1 MKLNGARMVV
11 EAIKAEGIKT
21 IFGYPG
27 GQALPLYDAI
37 YDSGL
42 RHVLTRHEQGAVHAA
57 DGFARRSGQVG
68 VCVST
73 SGPGATNLVTG
84 IATANMDSIPLV
96 CITCQVTRPAIGK
109 DSFQEADMIG
119 ITTPITKHNFL
130 VQDVQDLPLILKKAF
145 YIARTGRPGPVVVD
159 IPKDVLTDEGEW
171 AYPENLD
178 NLKWSYRPKSAGE
191 TDDLQ
196 AICDALG
203 RSHSPVLFVGGG
215 LVSSNAAPELA
226 RFVELTGI
234 PLCTSLMGLSAYPT
248 DAPLHLGMPGMH
260 GTYAANM
267 AIQHA
272 DLLLGLGVRFDDRV
286 TGSLQTFAPGAR
298 IVHLDIDP
306 AEFNKNVR
314 VDWRLQ
320 GDLKWSLGL
329 LIERAEAGAFSPNI
343 ADWQE
348 SCRRW
353 KAERPLSYQNSTEVI
368 KPEAAIE
375 ALYQLTKGEA
385 VICTDVGQHQM
396 WTAQYMGFKHPRTFL
411 TSGGL
416 GTMGYGL
423 PAALGAAIVEEAA
436 ENPRAVWLVTSDG
449 SIMMNCQELATLAE
463 EGLPVKVLVL
473 NNRGLGMVRQWQRM
487 FYARRMSASKHE
499 FKLSFARLGE
509 AMGCLGLTAEAPDQL
524 EAVLQQARDYA
535 GPVVL
540 EVMVDEAENVMP
552 MVAPGK
558 SLSDMVFEGGDC

>member
-1 MKLNGARMVV
+1 MQLSGARMVV

-42 RHVLTRHEQGAVHAA
+42 RHILTRHEQGAVHAA

-130 VQDVQDLPLILKKAF
+130 VQDVQQLPLILKKAF

-159 IPKDVLTDEGEW
+159 IPKDVLVDEGEW
-171 AYPENLD
+171 NYPASLAD
-178 NLKWSYRPKSAGE
+178 LKWSYQPRTEGDTA
-191 TDDLQ
+191 DLQ

-203 RSHSPVLFVGGG
+203 RSHSPVLFIGGG
-215 LVSSNAAPELA
+215 VVSSDASEQLR
-226 RFVELTGI
+226 RFVEKTGI
-234 PLCTSLMGLSAYPT
+234 PICSSLMGLSAYPT
-248 DAPLHLGMPGMH
+248 DEPLHLGMLGMH

-267 AIQHA
+267 AVQHT

-286 TGSLQTFAPGAR
+286 TGTLQTFAPGAR
-298 IVHLDIDP
+298 VVHLDIDS

-320 GDLKWSLGL
+320 GDLKWSLEL
-329 LIERAEAGAFSPNI
+329 LTEKVTTGNI

-348 SCRRW
+348 TCRRW
-353 KAERPLSYQNSTEVI
+353 KAERPLTYQPSAEII
-368 KPEAAIE
+368 KPETVIE
-375 ALYQLTKGEA
+375 ELYRLTKGEA

-396 WTAQYMGFKHPRTFL
+396 WTAQYMGFKQPRSFL

-423 PAALGAAIVEEAA
+423 PAALGAALVEEQSA
-436 ENPRAVWLVTSDG
+436 NPREVWLISSDG
-449 SIMMNCQELATLAE
+449 SIMMNCQEMATLAE
-463 EGLPVKVLVL
+463 EQLPVKMLIL

-487 FYARRMSASKHE
+487 FYNQRMSASKHE

-509 AMGCLGLTAEAPDQL
+509 AMGCLGLTVEQPQDLTAAL
-524 EAVLQQARDYA
+524 EKARAAA

-558 SLSDMVFEGGDC
+558 SLSDMVFAGGDC